1 MKARSREYR
10 MRARYVVAL
19 FVAALVGL
27 GAYWYFFAAHEVRNY
42 PSSGTDVIAFGD
54 SLVAGVGA
62 SPGRDF
68 VSLLSQKIGQPIV
81 NLGVSGDTTADG
93 LARVGEL
100 DAYNPKVVILLF
112 GGNDYL
118 RRVPENQT
126 FDNLTEIVESVQAKG
141 AIVLLLGVRGGL
153 LNDHFDTEFKKL
165 RNTHDTA
172 YVPDVLEGLLGKQQY
187 LSDEIHPNDAGYARI
202 AERVYPVLAP
212 LLK

>member
-1 MKARSREYR
+1 
-10 MRARYVVAL
+10 MRTRYIVATIAVI
-19 FVAALVGL
+19 FVGVGL
-27 GAYWYFFAAHEVRNY
+27 YWYFLGGQEIRNY
-42 PSSGTDVIAFGD
+42 PSDGTDIIAFGD

-81 NLGVSGDTTADG
+81 NLGVSGETTADG
-93 LARVGEL
+93 IARIGEL
-100 DAYNPKVVILLF
+100 DAYDPKVVIVLF

-126 FDNLTEIVESVQAKG
+126 FDNLTEIVESIQAKG

-153 LNDHFDTEFKKL
+153 LNNHFDAGFKKL

-172 YVPDVLEGLLGKQQY
+172 YVSDVLEGLLGKQQY

>member
-1 MKARSREYR
+1 
-10 MRARYVVAL
+10 MRARYIVAVIAAL
-19 FVAALVGL
+19 FAGVGL
-27 GAYWYFFAAHEVRNY
+27 YWYFLGGHEIRNY
-42 PSSGTDVIAFGD
+42 PSSGTDVVAFGD

-62 SPGRDF
+62 SPGHDL

-81 NLGVSGDTTADG
+81 NLGVSGDTTADA
-93 LARVGEL
+93 LARLSEL
-100 DAYNPKVVILLF
+100 DAYNPKVVVVLF

-118 RRVPENQT
+118 RRVAQVQT
-126 FDNLTEIVESVQAKG
+126 FENLTEIVESIQAKG

-172 YVPDVLEGLLGKQQY
+172 YVSDILDGLLGKQEY
-187 LSDEIHPNDAGYARI
+187 MSDEIHPNDAGYARI

>member
-1 MKARSREYR
+1 MYFK
-10 MRARYVVAL
+10 YVIAL
-19 FVAALVGL
+19 FAAVLVGL
-27 GAYWYFFAAHEVRNY
+27 GVYWYFFGVREVRNY
-42 PSSGTDVIAFGD
+42 PSSGTDIIAFGD

-68 VSLLSQKIGQPIV
+68 VSLLSQKIGQPII
-81 NLGVSGDTTADG
+81 NLGVSGDTTATA
-93 LARVGEL
+93 LARLPEL
-100 DAYNPKVVILLF
+100 DAYRPKVVIVLF

-118 RRVPENQT
+118 RRVSQVQT
-126 FDNLTEIVESVQAKG
+126 FDNLTEIVESIQAKG
-141 AIVLLLGVRGGL
+141 AMVLLLGIRGGL

-172 YVPDVLEGLLGKQQY
+172 YVSDVLDGLLGKQEY
-187 LSDEIHPNDAGYARI
+187 MSDEIHPNDAGYERI

>member
-1 MKARSREYR
+1 

-27 GAYWYFFAAHEVRNY
+27 GAYWYFFVAHEVRNY
-42 PSSGTDVIAFGD
+42 PSSGTDIIAFGD

-68 VSLLSQKIGQPIV
+68 VSLLSEKIGQPIV

-93 LARVGEL
+93 LARLSEL
-100 DAYNPKVVILLF
+100 DAYDPKVVIVLF

-118 RRVPENQT
+118 RRVSQDQT
-126 FDNLTEIVESVQAKG
+126 FDNLAEIIERIQAKG
-141 AIVLLLGVRGGL
+141 AVVLLLGIRGGL
-153 LNDHFDTEFKKL
+153 LNDRFDAEFKKL

-172 YVPDVLEGLLGKQQY
+172 YVPDVLDGLLGRREY
-187 LSDEIHPNDAGYARI
+187 MSDEIHPNDAGYARI

>member
-1 MKARSREYR
+1 MHTRHI
-10 MRARYVVAL
+10 VAIIAVI
-19 FVAALVGL
+19 FVGL
-27 GAYWYFFAAHEVRNY
+27 GAYWYFLDGREIRNY
-42 PSSGTDVIAFGD
+42 PSSGTDIIAFGD

-62 SPGRDF
+62 SPGHGF
-68 VSLLSQKIGQPIV
+68 VFLLSQRVGQPIV

-93 LARVGEL
+93 LARLSEL
-100 DAYNPKVVILLF
+100 DAYNPKVVIVLF

-118 RRVPENQT
+118 RRVAQVQT
-126 FDNLTEIVESVQAKG
+126 FENLTEIVESIQTKG

-172 YVPDVLEGLLGKQQY
+172 YVSDVLDGLLGKQKY
-187 LSDEIHPNDAGYARI
+187 MSDEIHPNDAGYAYI

>member
-1 MKARSREYR
+1 
-10 MRARYVVAL
+10 MRVRYVVAL

-27 GAYWYFFAAHEVRNY
+27 GAYLYFFGAHEVRNY
-42 PSSGTDVIAFGD
+42 PSSGTDIIAFGD
-54 SLVAGVGA
+54 SLITGVGA
-62 SPGRDF
+62 FPGRDF

-81 NLGVSGDTTADG
+81 NLGVSGDTAAGG
-93 LARVGEL
+93 LARLGEL
-100 DAYNPKVVILLF
+100 DAYNPKVVIVLF

-118 RRVPENQT
+118 RRVPQAQT
-126 FDNLTEIVESVQAKG
+126 FENLTEIVESIQAKG
-141 AIVLLLGVRGGL
+141 AIVLLLGIRGGL

-172 YVPDVLEGLLGKQQY
+172 YVSDVLEGLLGKQEY
-187 LSDEIHPNDAGYARI
+187 MSDEIHPNDAGYARI

>member
-1 MKARSREYR
+1 MHTRHI
-10 MRARYVVAL
+10 VAIIAVI
-19 FVAALVGL
+19 FVGL
-27 GAYWYFFAAHEVRNY
+27 GAYWYFLDGREIRNY
-42 PSSGTDVIAFGD
+42 PSSGTDIIAFGD

-62 SPGRDF
+62 SPGHDF
-68 VSLLSQKIGQPIV
+68 VFLLSQRVGQPIV

-93 LARVGEL
+93 LARLSEL
-100 DAYNPKVVILLF
+100 DAYNPKVVIVLF

-118 RRVPENQT
+118 RRVAQVQT
-126 FDNLTEIVESVQAKG
+126 FENLTEIVESIQTKG

-172 YVPDVLEGLLGKQQY
+172 YVSDVLDGLLGKQKY
-187 LSDEIHPNDAGYARI
+187 MSDEIHPNDAGYAYI